1 MMESDM
7 FMSLLGYKSAM
18 KQARDMVEKELIMV
32 DEYTKIEEK
41 MCKMFGINISS
52 LYRENDWIN
61 TRFRGNMLPNGR

>member
-1 MMESDM
+1 MESDM